1 MQLDENN
8 AATRELSMLQTAWL
22 QNEIG
27 LWSDS
32 RRKIEIA
39 EACTQANAT
48 VLRRSGKFKRSPYPP
63 IDVCEEDSG
72 EVVEKKWLQWTQ
84 QESLKRIQ
92 YHAFLHDSRVSLAL
106 HVSPVISYTE
116 LHLPLPACRELW
128 AAETAEQWK
137 RAYLA
142 RNLGPIPRVV
152 SLTEALQDMSSITPC
167 RSQLD
172 VHYSALILLHGLW
185 SIVWEYRQLNSIG
198 GVQSKYWN
206 GLVLSS
212 RHAELCSALQQYRL
226 DSLKWGI
233 LCPRVRI
240 VLELI
245 SLHLHMSLEELQLY
259 AGKENI
265 EEAQKVYHSA
275 RQWFDSPA
283 SRQAVWHAGQ
293 VLRAAACFS
302 SGSLYDFFVIAVY
315 HASMAFWSFGVVG
328 RSDGMPAASLMNMGS
343 HAQQRNYPL
352 IFLDEEE
359 TLDLPGFVAQA
370 RGVPGLTG
378 KNGRFIPL
386 ENTRAVME
394 HIAELLSSNWR
405 PGSQPPLVDSV
416 RRLVLDLGKAA
427 KRVELGC

>member
-1 MQLDENN
+1 
-8 AATRELSMLQTAWL
+8 MLQAAWL
-22 QNEIG
+22 QNEVG

-48 VLRRSGKFKRSPYPP
+48 VLRRAGRFKRSPYPP
-63 IDVCEEDSG
+63 VDVTEEDTG
-72 EVVEKKWLQWTQ
+72 EVLEKKWLQWTK
-84 QESLKRIQ
+84 QESLKRVQ

-128 AAETAEQWK
+128 AARNAEQWK
-137 RAYLA
+137 QAFLA
-142 RNLGPIPRVV
+142 RNLGPMPRVV

-167 RSQLD
+167 RSQVD

-185 SIVWEYRQLNSIG
+185 SLVWEYRQLNSIG

-240 VLELI
+240 VLELM

-259 AGKENI
+259 AGKENV
-265 EEAQKVYHSA
+265 EEAQKVYHTA
-275 RQWFDSPA
+275 RQWFDSPS

-302 SGSLYDFFVIAVY
+302 PGSLYDFFVLAVY

-328 RSDGMPAASLMNMGS
+328 RSDGMASSLLMMGP
-343 HAQQRNYPL
+343 HAQRGPL
-352 IFLDEEE
+352 IFLDDEE
-359 TLDLPGFVAQA
+359 TLDLPGFVAQG
-370 RGVPGLTG
+370 RGIPGLTG
-378 KNGRFIPL
+378 KNGRFISL
-386 ENTRAVME
+386 EDTEAVMK
-394 HIAELLSSNWR
+394 HIAELLTSNWKR
-405 PGSQPPLVDSV
+405 GSQPPLVDSV
-416 RRLVLDLGKAA
+416 RQLMLDLGKSAR
-427 KRVELGC
+427 RV

>member
-1 MQLDENN
+1 M
-8 AATRELSMLQTAWL
+8 
-22 QNEIG
+22 
-27 LWSDS
+27 
-32 RRKIEIA
+32 
-39 EACTQANAT
+39 
-48 VLRRSGKFKRSPYPP
+48 LRRAGKFKRSPYPP
-63 IDVCEEDSG
+63 VDVTESDTG
-72 EVVEKKWLQWTQ
+72 DVLGKKWLQWTQ
-84 QESLKRIQ
+84 QESMKRVQ

-106 HVSPVISYTE
+106 HVGPVISYTE
-116 LHLPLPACRELW
+116 LQLPFPACRELW
-128 AAETAEQWK
+128 AARDAEQWK
-137 RAYLA
+137 KAFLA
-142 RNLGPIPRVV
+142 RSLGPVLRVV

-167 RSQLD
+167 RSLVD

-185 SIVWEYRQLNSIG
+185 SLVWEYRQLNSIG

-259 AGKENI
+259 AGKENV

-283 SRQAVWHAGQ
+283 SRQAIWHAGQ
-293 VLRAAACFS
+293 VLRAASCFS
-302 SGSLYDFFVIAVY
+302 PGSLYDFFVIAVY

-328 RSDGMPAASLMNMGS
+328 RSDGMPVSSLMMGS
-343 HAQQRNYPL
+343 HAQQGPL

-378 KNGRFIPL
+378 KNGLFIPL
-386 ENTRAVME
+386 EDTRAVMD
-394 HIAELLSSNWR
+394 HIVDLLNSNWR
-405 PGSQPPLVDSV
+405 RGSQPPLVDSV
-416 RRLVLDLGKAA
+416 GQLVLDLGEAA
-427 KRVELGC
+427 KRVE

>member
-1 MQLDENN
+1 VTE
-8 AATRELSMLQTAWL
+8 
-22 QNEIG
+22 
-27 LWSDS
+27 SDS
-32 RRKIEIA
+32 GD
-39 EACTQANAT
+39 
-48 VLRRSGKFKRSPYPP
+48 VLES
-63 IDVCEEDSG
+63 
-72 EVVEKKWLQWTQ
+72 KWIQWTQ
-84 QESLKRIQ
+84 QESMKRVQ

-116 LHLPLPACRELW
+116 LQLPFPACRELW
-128 AAETAEQWK
+128 AARDAEQWK
-137 RAYLA
+137 KAFLA
-142 RNLGPIPRVV
+142 RNLVPIARVV
-152 SLTEALQDMSSITPC
+152 SLTEALQDISSITPC
-167 RSQLD
+167 RSQVD
-172 VHYSALILLHGLW
+172 VHYSALVLLHGLW
-185 SIVWEYRQLNSIG
+185 SLVWEYRQLSSIG

-206 GLVLSS
+206 GLILSS

-259 AGKENI
+259 AGKENV

-283 SRQAVWHAGQ
+283 ARQAVWHGGQ

-302 SGSLYDFFVIAVY
+302 PGSLYDFFVIAVY

-328 RSDGMPAASLMNMGS
+328 RSDGMPASSLIMGS
-343 HAQQRNYPL
+343 HAQRGPL

-386 ENTRAVME
+386 EDTGAVME
-394 HIAELLSSNWR
+394 HISDLLSSNWKR
-405 PGSQPPLVDSV
+405 GSQPPLVDSV
-416 RRLVLDLGKAA
+416 RQLVMDLGKAA
-427 KRVELGC
+427 KRLD

>member
-1 MQLDENN
+1 VTE
-8 AATRELSMLQTAWL
+8 
-22 QNEIG
+22 
-27 LWSDS
+27 SD
-32 RRKIEIA
+32 
-39 EACTQANAT
+39 T
-48 VLRRSGKFKRSPYPP
+48 
-63 IDVCEEDSG
+63 G
-72 EVVEKKWLQWTQ
+72 EVLESKWIQWTQ
-84 QESLKRIQ
+84 QESMKRVQ

-106 HVSPVISYTE
+106 HVSPVISYAE
-116 LHLPLPACRELW
+116 LQLPFPACRELW
-128 AAETAEQWK
+128 GARDAEQWK
-137 RAYLA
+137 KAFLA
-142 RNLGPIPRVV
+142 RNLVPITRVV

-167 RSQLD
+167 RSQVD
-172 VHYSALILLHGLW
+172 VHYSALVLLHGLW
-185 SIVWEYRQLNSIG
+185 SLVWEYRQLNSIG

-265 EEAQKVYHSA
+265 EEAQKVYRSA

-283 SRQAVWHAGQ
+283 ARQAVWHAGQ

-302 SGSLYDFFVIAVY
+302 PGSLYDFFVIAVY

-328 RSDGMPAASLMNMGS
+328 RSDGMPASSLIMGS
-343 HAQQRNYPL
+343 HAQRGPL

-386 ENTRAVME
+386 EDTGAVME
-394 HIAELLSSNWR
+394 HISDLLSSNWKR
-405 PGSQPPLVDSV
+405 GSQPPLVDSV
-416 RRLVLDLGKAA
+416 RQLVLDLGKAA
-427 KRVELGC
+427 KRLE